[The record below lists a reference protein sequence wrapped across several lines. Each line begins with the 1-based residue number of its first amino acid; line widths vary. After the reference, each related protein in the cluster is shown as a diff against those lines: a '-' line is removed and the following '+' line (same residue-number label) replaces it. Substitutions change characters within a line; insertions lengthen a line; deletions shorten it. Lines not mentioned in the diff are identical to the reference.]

1 MEAIQT
7 ILLITGQV
15 AMIIVTILLFRFL
28 IKRNGREITQD
39 YKLALDYILTLIKI
53 KDQYRAY
60 GCEAEADKLDEKI
73 KELLKKIE
81 I

>member
-15 AMIIVTILLFRFL
+15 AMIIVMILLSRFL

-60 GCEAEADKLDEKI
+60 GYKAEADKLDEKI

-81 I
+81 L

>member
-1 MEAIQT
+1 METIQT
-7 ILLITGQV
+7 ILLITGQA
-15 AMIIVTILLFRFL
+15 AMMIVMILLIRFL
-28 IKRNGREITQD
+28 INKSGREITKD

-60 GCEAEADKLDEKI
+60 GYKAEADKLDEKI
-73 KELLKKIE
+73 KELLNKIE

>member
-1 MEAIQT
+1 METIQT

-15 AMIIVTILLFRFL
+15 AMIIVMILLIRFL
-28 IKRNGREITQD
+28 INKSGREITKD